1 MLSRRPLLLT
11 FVAAIAGSGCG
22 PSAEKVEAAHVLAAI
37 DALRDSNAPADQR
50 LALVD
55 KLAAEPAEHKLAEA
69 ARDRCVEAYR
79 PLLEATAT
87 MQDVQKKKEAGE
99 LGPEVFAALKSAD
112 QAVEAARE
120 SLPKCEAAQAALARA
135 YR

>member
-50 LALVD
+50 LTAKGDAQFRDDSRTGTGDTIRYDGTRVTLEGTGGRLATLRSNRVGVNTEQSTRARKFVYNSKTKLV
-55 KLAAEPAEHKLAEA
+55 
-69 ARDRCVEAYR
+69 
-79 PLLEATAT
+79 
-87 MQDVQKKKEAGE
+87 
-99 LGPEVFAALKSAD
+99 EVSETSGGTFSG
-112 QAVEAARE
+112 R
-120 SLPKCEAAQAALARA
+120 
-135 YR
+135 